1 MKRYLSNLEDAKY
14 RPQSR
19 NIDGLVDK
27 LFLNTFDHTMKMY
40 KEKRAR
46 MYIVSDVLFD
56 VKHIAQANLERN
68 STLV

>member
-56 VKHIAQANLERN
+56 VKHIAQANLETN